1 MSHLIITR
9 MNFTDDELFNH
20 YFSVMKET
28 YLPSIKSQ
36 ENQNFQVGLII
47 NPIHEKIVKP
57 FLSEKYILF
66 NSFDEVKKYCKEN
79 QITIQTR
86 HDCDDW
92 MRSDYIKKIQEIYN
106 ENKDKHDKF
115 IIHSRVQKLNF
126 ETKEIHEHATSYEN
140 NNFISMFLT
149 LCQKNIEHFVYD
161 KNHRFMH
168 EITKNIFLI
177 QGGYTRLVIHGK
189 NILSKIN
196 PNDKKVVKQKYD
208 LSIVVP
214 TFENVEFLNSFLKS
228 IDDAKKNLK
237 IELMIGIDNCLKTK
251 DYVWKNFEKFKDYI
265 TFYLFEKNVG
275 PYIIRN
281 TLAKNSQSYNLLFV
295 DSDDIVDKE
304 LFNKVMES
312 LKVNNI
318 VRFKF
323 YNFNNENDLKT
334 IEESNIHHFHSIGQL
349 GIHKNTFLEM
359 NGYED
364 WICSAD
370 SEFKMR
376 EEKKGI
382 KTKYLDDV
390 LYYRRRHDKSLTTKP
405 ETNPMS
411 NIRQTYYQMINNRRK
426 IPNYKK
432 ISQITVFGYS
442 KFITKN
448 KLKVVSEENNTKEKN
463 HEEKINHVLPKTK
476 KPELTNKQIDYNKIN
491 QIFNSN
497 KSIKQSTLTTITNQD
512 GKVKKNTDLVA
523 SMMKKI
529 PKKVR

>member
-1 MSHLIITR
+1 MNHLIITR

-20 YFSVMKET
+20 YFTVMKKT
-28 YLPSIKSQ
+28 YIPSIESQ

-47 NPIHEKIVKP
+47 NPIHEKVVKP
-57 FLSEKYILF
+57 FLTEKYILF
-66 NSFDEVKKYCKEN
+66 NNFDEVKKYCKEK
-79 QITIQTR
+79 QIIIQTR

-92 MRSDYIKKIQEIYN
+92 MRSDYIKKIQELYN
-106 ENKDKHDKF
+106 ENKDKHEKF

-149 LCQKNIEHFVYD
+149 LCQKDVEDFVYD

-196 PNDKKVVKQKYD
+196 PNDKKVSKQKPD

-228 IDDAKKNLK
+228 IDVAKKNLQ
-237 IELMIGIDNCLKTK
+237 IELMVGIDNCLKTK
-251 DYVWKNFEKFKDYI
+251 DFVHKNFEKFEDYV
-265 TFYLFEKNVG
+265 TFYMFDKNVG

-281 TLAKNSQSYNLLFV
+281 TLAKNSKSNNLLFV

-304 LFNKVMES
+304 LLHKVSETLKKNK
-312 LKVNNI
+312 I

-323 YNFNNENDLKT
+323 YNFVNENDLKI

-349 GIHKNTFLEM
+349 GIHKNIFLEM

-382 KTKYLDDV
+382 KTKYLNDV
-390 LYYRRRHDKSLTTKP
+390 LYYRRRHDNSLTTKP
-405 ETNPMS
+405 ETNQMS
-411 NIRQTYYQMINNRRK
+411 ITRQTYYRMIKNRRN
-426 IPNYKK
+426 IHNYKK
-432 ISQITVFGYS
+432 ISQITVCGFS

-448 KLKVVSEENNTKEKN
+448 KLKLVSEESNIKENNYEP
-463 HEEKINHVLPKTK
+463 KINHVIPKTK
-476 KPELTNKQIDYNKIN
+476 KPELTNKQIDYTKIN
-491 QIFNSN
+491 QLFEKN
-497 KSIKQSTLTTITNQD
+497 SIKTNTLQSHPNNSLTKI
-512 GKVKKNTDLVA
+512 KKNTDLLQN
-523 SMMKKI
+523 MLGKNKR
-529 PKKVR
+529 KF